1 MIRVLSYNVLIGSR
15 LKKIVKWLAEQQS
28 HHDIYCFQE
37 FPQSQI
43 QTVCDVFSSVAPKE
57 YLFSHAFTK
66 KDKIF
71 GQLTLFDTRKVR
83 LEHSSIVSLGKTP
96 LIEKK
101 LLSNQGERS
110 ALVSNFWSH
119 EGSFT
124 LVNTHL
130 TLMATNKRRQS
141 QLLTI
146 LDSIKKL
153 YQDAK
158 AKIILGDFNYTSL
171 YRRRHLFQ
179 LMKEHG
185 FENAYKKSTHR
196 VLFLKHQVD
205 YAFYHNC
212 SIRNVAVEKV
222 RFSDHYPITFEIHF

>member
-15 LKKIVKWLAEQQS
+15 LKKIAKWLAEQQNN
-28 HHDIYCFQE
+28 HDIYCFQE

-43 QTVCDVFSSVAPKE
+43 QTICDVFSPIAPKE

-66 KDKIF
+66 KSNTF
-71 GQLTLFDTRKVR
+71 GQLTLFDPRKVR
-83 LEHSSIVSLGKTP
+83 LKRSSIVNLGKTS
-96 LIEKK
+96 LLEKK
-101 LLSNQGERS
+101 IFSNHGERS
-110 ALVSNFWSH
+110 ALVSHFSSG

-130 TLMATNKRRQS
+130 TLMTSNKRRQV

-146 LDSIKKL
+146 LDSIRQL

-158 AKIILGDFNYTSL
+158 AQVVLGDFNYTSL

-179 LMKEHG
+179 LMKNYG

-196 VLFLKHQVD
+196 ILFLKHQVD
-205 YAFYHNC
+205 YAFYNNC